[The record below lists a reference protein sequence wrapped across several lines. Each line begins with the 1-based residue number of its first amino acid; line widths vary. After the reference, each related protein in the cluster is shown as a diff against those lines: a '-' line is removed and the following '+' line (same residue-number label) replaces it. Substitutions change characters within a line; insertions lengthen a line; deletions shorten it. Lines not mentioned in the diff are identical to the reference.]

1 VIYKIACAY
10 FCGYLLK
17 IIRYLILIYKQFFF
31 GILEISTYS
40 FFRNQTTEI
49 FPRYQIRP
57 TVNVFKFSFQNE
69 MLKISYWCYYEFYSF
84 KFLTGRLKLLSGV
97 SENVRGVRGRL
108 ENNNEKILKRPYITK
123 FHNDRKHGKS
133 ESAQ

>member
-1 VIYKIACAY
+1 
-10 FCGYLLK
+10 
-17 IIRYLILIYKQFFF
+17 
-31 GILEISTYS
+31 
-40 FFRNQTTEI
+40 
-49 FPRYQIRP
+49 
-57 TVNVFKFSFQNE
+57 
-69 MLKISYWCYYEFYSF
+69 MLKISF
-84 KFLTGRLKLLSGV
+84 KFLTDLLKLLSGV